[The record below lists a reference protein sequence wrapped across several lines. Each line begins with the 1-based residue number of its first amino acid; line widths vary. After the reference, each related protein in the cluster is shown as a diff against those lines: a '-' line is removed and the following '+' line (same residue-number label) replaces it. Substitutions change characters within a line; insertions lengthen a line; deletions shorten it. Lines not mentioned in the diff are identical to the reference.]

1 MTLIDIKCQ
10 LMRDC
15 CYHHFMHEKGR
26 QQGTAAPGVIHK
38 PSGHGMGVKEGLAK
52 SPHLC
57 KMVHNIR
64 RGARNIKKCP
74 RGLFMTPH
82 HNQLAKNGNGIK
94 HEMLRKKLNLSIK
107 TTTKHDITTHKQH
120 F

>member
-38 PSGHGMGVKEGLAK
+38 PRGHGMGVKKGLAK

-64 RGARNIKKCP
+64 RGARNIKKMSTWFIYDPPPQPTC
-74 RGLFMTPH
+74 
-82 HNQLAKNGNGIK
+82 KK
-94 HEMLRKKLNLSIK
+94 RKWYK
-107 TTTKHDITTHKQH
+107 T
-120 F
+120 